1 MFYFVNFFFPIE
13 HVVNYQKIDF
23 DFENIIID
31 SHFDL
36 KFTILDPL

>member
-13 HVVNYQKIDF
+13 HFVHFQQIDF
-23 DFENIIID
+23 DFKNIIID
-31 SHFDL
+31 SQFDL